1 MLKSLGGGG
10 GILPRAW
17 RSSGRVLSLASERGL
32 GRASG
37 VINVDGVQKLRGLKA
52 DGGHSAGCKSLQEP
66 VRGCKKQKV
75 IAPKGAEKVQIFWGL
90 VDRLPFVYRVDRDS
104 VGGNIFLELGWVRIG
119 SAEVGG

>member
-17 RSSGRVLSLASERGL
+17 RSSGRVLSLASGRGL

-52 DGGHSAGCKSLQEP
+52 DGRPLRRLQEPARACKSL
-66 VRGCKKQKV
+66 
-75 IAPKGAEKVQIFWGL
+75 
-90 VDRLPFVYRVDRDS
+90 
-104 VGGNIFLELGWVRIG
+104 
-119 SAEVGG
+119 